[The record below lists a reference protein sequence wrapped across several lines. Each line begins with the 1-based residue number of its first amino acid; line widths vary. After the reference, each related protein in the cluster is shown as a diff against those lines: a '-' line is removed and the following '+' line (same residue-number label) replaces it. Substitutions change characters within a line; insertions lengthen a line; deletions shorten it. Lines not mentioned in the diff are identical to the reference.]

1 MPSIKGQ
8 YILIIGG
15 TSGMGYAAA
24 TLALQEHANVA
35 IASSNPTRVE
45 TAVKA
50 LKGSFPES
58 NIEGYVVDL
67 EGEDL
72 EKTLDHFLMNVTC
85 DGVALLDHI
94 ISTAGRAPIAK
105 PLSETSVEEITEVA
119 KRGITVPMVLAKV
132 GLRYLKR
139 NYTSSLTFTGG
150 HISEKPVANY
160 SLYSALAAGLVGLT
174 RNLAMDM
181 APIRVNLVSP
191 GATLTE
197 MWGPNREQ
205 IGEVVGKN
213 ALLGKVGSAEE
224 VGEAYIY
231 LMKDS
236 NATGSCVS
244 TNGGSLLK

>member
-1 MPSIKGQ
+1 MPPIKGQ

-15 TSGMGYAAA
+15 TSGMGFAAA

-35 IASSNPTRVE
+35 IASSNSARVE
-45 TAVKA
+45 SAVKA
-50 LKGSFPES
+50 LKTSFPEG

-67 EGEDL
+67 ESINF

-85 DGVALLDHI
+85 DGVALLDHMI
-94 ISTAGRAPIAK
+94 TTAGRGPVAK
-105 PLSETSVEEITEVA
+105 PLSETYFEEIAEVA
-119 KRGITVPMVLAKV
+119 KRGITVPMILAKV
-132 GLRYLKR
+132 GHRYLKKS
-139 NYTSSLTFTGG
+139 YTSSLTFTGG

-160 SLYSALAAGLVGLT
+160 SMHSAVAASLIGLT
-174 RNLAMDM
+174 RNLALDM

-205 IGEVVGKN
+205 VGEMVGKN